1 MSASN
6 LAGAANLA
14 LRTSPVRDARH
25 AAEARWSTIENMQI
39 VERHGANDEARA
51 RNAGIAD
58 VSHLYRMGFKGQ
70 GVAAWL
76 AEQGLPALPQPNT
89 WAPLASGGLIARL
102 GLTEYLIED
111 GLSGRASAKLAHREP
126 ALRVYPVLRQD
137 LALVLCGEAIDE
149 LLLQTCNVNFRALD
163 LATRPVVLTSMAG
176 VAVTVLPGERL
187 GRPYYRL
194 WADGTYGVYLWETL
208 AGIAA
213 ELGGGPVGLAVIDEI
228 DQAPSHQASN

>member
-6 LAGAANLA
+6 LASATNIS
-14 LRTSPVRDARH
+14 LRTSPVRDALH
-25 AAEARWSTIENMQI
+25 AARPEWRVVENMQI
-39 VERHGANDEARA
+39 VERFGANDETRA
-51 RNAGIAD
+51 RSAGITD

-76 AEQGLPALPQPNT
+76 AEQGMPVPEVANT
-89 WAPLASGGLIARL
+89 WAPLANGGLVARL

-111 GLSGRASAKLAHREP
+111 GISGRTSAKLAHREP

-137 LALVLCGEAIDE
+137 LALVLCGEAIGE

-213 ELGGGPVGLAVIDEI
+213 ELGGGPVGLAVINEI
-228 DQAPSHQASN
+228 DQAPTR

>member
-6 LAGAANLA
+6 PAGAANVS
-14 LRTSPVRDARH
+14 LRTSPIRDARH
-25 AAEARWSTIENMQI
+25 AAEARWSTVENMQI
-39 VERHGANDEARA
+39 VERFGADDETRA

-58 VSHLYRMGFKGQ
+58 VSHLSRMGFKGQ

-76 AEQGLPALPQPNT
+76 AEQDLPALPQPNT

-102 GLTEYLIED
+102 GQTEYLIED
-111 GLSGRASAKLAHREP
+111 GMSGRASARLAHREP

-137 LALVLCGEAIDE
+137 LALVLCGESIDE

-213 ELGGGPVGLAVIDEI
+213 ELGGGPVGLAVIDAI
-228 DQAPSHQASN
+228 DQAPSQ

>member
-1 MSASN
+1 MSATN
-6 LAGAANLA
+6 VAGAANA
-14 LRTSPVRDARH
+14 SLRASPIRDALL
-25 AAEARWSTIENMQI
+25 AAEAKWTVVENMEI
-39 VERHGANDEARA
+39 VERFGANDEARA
-51 RNAGIAD
+51 RSAGIAD
-58 VSHLYRMGFKGQ
+58 VSHLSRMGFKGQ
-70 GVAAWL
+70 GVADWL
-76 AEQGLPALPQPNT
+76 VEQDLPVPAQPNT
-89 WAPLASGGLIARL
+89 WAPLGNGGLIARL
-102 GLTEYLIED
+102 GLNEYLLED
-111 GLSGRASAKLAHREP
+111 GISSRAQAKLAHREP

-137 LALVLCGEAIDE
+137 LAIVLCGEAIDE

-163 LATRPVVLTSMAG
+163 LADRPVVLTSMAG

-228 DQAPSHQASN
+228 DQAASN

>member
-6 LAGAANLA
+6 LGSAANVS

-25 AAEARWSTIENMQI
+25 AADARWSLVENMQI
-39 VERHGANDEARA
+39 VERFGANDEARA
-51 RNAGIAD
+51 RRAGIAD

-76 AEQGLPALPQPNT
+76 AEQGLPALAQPNT
-89 WAPLASGGLIARL
+89 WVPLASGGLIARL
-102 GLTEYLIED
+102 GLAEYLIED

-137 LALVLCGEAIDE
+137 LALVLCGEAIEE

-187 GRPYYRL
+187 GRPFYRL

-208 AGIAA
+208 SDIAA

-228 DQAPSHQASN
+228 DQAPSS

>member
-1 MSASN
+1 MSAANPSS
-6 LAGAANLA
+6 AAHVL

-25 AAEARWSTIENMQI
+25 GAEPQWGVVENMQI
-39 VERHGANDEARA
+39 AERFGANDDARA
-51 RNAGIAD
+51 RSAGIAD
-58 VSHLYRMGFKGQ
+58 VSHLSRMGFKGQ

-76 AEQGLPALPQPNT
+76 ADQGLPLLRQPNT

-187 GRPYYRL
+187 GRPYYRV

-208 AGIAA
+208 GGIAA

-228 DQAPSHQASN
+228 DQAPSQ

>member
-1 MSASN
+1 
-6 LAGAANLA
+6 
-14 LRTSPVRDARH
+14 VV
-25 AAEARWSTIENMQI
+25 ENMQI
-39 VERHGANDEARA
+39 AERFGAQDETRV
-51 RNAGIAD
+51 RSAGIAD

-76 AEQGLPALPQPNT
+76 AEQDLPVPQQPNT
-89 WAPLASGGLIARL
+89 WAPLANGGLVARL

-111 GLSGRASAKLAHREP
+111 GISGRSSAKLAHREP

-163 LATRPVVLTSMAG
+163 LAARPVVLTSMAG

-213 ELGGGPVGLAVIDEI
+213 ELGGGPVGLAVINEI
-228 DQAPSHQASN
+228 DQAPSLAPSS

>member
-6 LAGAANLA
+6 PASAAHVS

-25 AAEARWSTIENMQI
+25 AAEARWSTVENMQI
-39 VERHGANDEARA
+39 VERFGASDETLARS
-51 RNAGIAD
+51 AGIAD

-111 GLSGRASAKLAHREP
+111 GMSGRASARLAHREP

-228 DQAPSHQASN
+228 DQAPSQ

>member
-6 LAGAANLA
+6 LASVTNLS
-14 LRTSPVRDARH
+14 LRASPVRGALH
-25 AAEARWSTIENMQI
+25 AAEPAWSVVENMQI
-39 VERHGANDEARA
+39 VERFGANDEARA
-51 RNAGIAD
+51 RSAGITD

-76 AEQGLPALPQPNT
+76 AEQGMPVPQLPNT
-89 WAPLASGGLIARL
+89 WAPLANGGIVARL

-111 GLSGRASAKLAHREP
+111 GISGRTSAKLAHREP

-137 LALVLCGEAIDE
+137 LALVLCGEAIGE

-213 ELGGGPVGLAVIDEI
+213 ELGGGPVGLAVINEI
-228 DQAPSHQASN
+228 DQAPTI

>member
-1 MSASN
+1 MSATN
-6 LAGAANLA
+6 VAGASNVS
-14 LRTSPVRDARH
+14 LRTSPVRDALH
-25 AAEARWSTIENMQI
+25 AVDAQWSVVENMQI
-39 VERHGANDEARA
+39 VGRFGPHDEARA
-51 RNAGIAD
+51 RSAGIAD

-70 GVAAWL
+70 GVADWL
-76 AEQGLPALPQPNT
+76 AEQDLPVPPQPNS
-89 WAPLASGGLIARL
+89 WAPLGNGGLIARL
-102 GLTEYLIED
+102 GLNEYLIED
-111 GLSGRASAKLAHREP
+111 GISGRASAKLAHREP

-137 LALVLCGEAIDE
+137 LAIVLCGEAIDE

-163 LATRPVVLTSMAG
+163 LAVRPVVLTSMAG

-187 GRPYYRL
+187 GRPYYRV

-228 DQAPSHQASN
+228 DQAPSS

>member
-6 LAGAANLA
+6 LAGAANVS
-14 LRTSPVRDARH
+14 LRTSPIRDAH
-25 AAEARWSTIENMQI
+25 HPAEARWSTVENMQI
-39 VERHGANDEARA
+39 VERHGANDEAHA

-76 AEQGLPALPQPNT
+76 AEQGLPALSQPNT

-228 DQAPSHQASN
+228 DQAPSHQASS

>member
-1 MSASN
+1 MSAPNVS
-6 LAGAANLA
+6 LRCSPAHDA
-14 LRTSPVRDARH
+14 LH
-25 AAEARWSTIENMQI
+25 AAQVQWTTLESMQV
-39 VERHGANDEARA
+39 VERFGADDRERA
-51 RNAGIAD
+51 RTLGIAD
-58 VSHLYRMGFKGQ
+58 VSHLYRTGFKGQ

-76 AEQGLPALPQPNT
+76 AEQGVPVPLTPNT
-89 WAPLASGGLIARL
+89 WEPLANGGFIARL
-102 GLTEYLIED
+102 GLNEFLIED
-111 GLSGRASAKLAHREP
+111 GLTGRTSAKLAHREP

-137 LALVLCGEAIDE
+137 LALALCGEALNE

-163 LATRPVVLTSMAG
+163 LAVRPVVLTSMAG

-213 ELGGGPVGLAVIDEI
+213 GLGGGPVGLAAITEI
-228 DQAPSHQASN
+228 DQAAPSR